1 MANTE
6 AKDVIDSFESSFA
19 DKQVL
24 PESLEIMWL
33 KKAVGRYSVELDELN
48 FDDELLQFDSK
59 LDQYVIDT
67 LAQFMYRCIRKD
79 KYHLLISV
87 FLL

>member
-6 AKDVIDSFESSFA
+6 AKDVINSFESSFA

-33 KKAVGRYSVELDELN
+33 KKAVGRYSVDLTN
-48 FDDELLQFDSK
+48 
-59 LDQYVIDT
+59 
-67 LAQFMYRCIRKD
+67 M
-79 KYHLLISV
+79 
-87 FLL
+87 

>member
-33 KKAVGRYSVELDELN
+33 KKLLVDILLN
-48 FDDELLQFDSK
+48 W
-59 LDQYVIDT
+59 T
-67 LAQFMYRCIRKD
+67 N
-79 KYHLLISV
+79 
-87 FLL
+87 